1 MEMSFI
7 DPEDIQTVVEG
18 AYAHVFKELMGVE
31 LSLPLRRITWRD
43 AMARYGSDKP
53 DTRFGMEIQDVSEV
67 VAGCGFRVLKRRWP
81 PATPF
86 APSVPGAQ
94 AT

>member
-43 AMARYGSDKP
+43 AMARYGQRQAGYPLRYGNSGCE
-53 DTRFGMEIQDVSEV
+53 RG
-67 VAGCGFRVLKRRWP
+67 GCGLRLQGF
-81 PATPF
+81 
-86 APSVPGAQ
+86 
-94 AT
+94 